1 MGGHSKAHSVW
12 VSGSVCVVSL
22 GGTSGALTS
31 DQAARLPSGEERWW
45 DAGLFPL
52 QLVGVLSPSC

>member
-1 MGGHSKAHSVW
+1 M
-12 VSGSVCVVSL
+12 VSL

-31 DQAARLPSGEERWW
+31 DQAARLSSGEERWW